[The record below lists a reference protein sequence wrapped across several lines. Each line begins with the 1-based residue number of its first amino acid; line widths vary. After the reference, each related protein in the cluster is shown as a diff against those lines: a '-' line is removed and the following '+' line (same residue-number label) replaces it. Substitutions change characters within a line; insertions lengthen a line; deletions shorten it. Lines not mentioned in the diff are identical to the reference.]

1 MKNKSFLA
9 FDLGATSGRS
19 ILGTL
24 DNGRL
29 QMKELTRFPNQ
40 MLQIGDHFHWN
51 IYSLFEHFKVALAEV
66 KKEGIVISSIG
77 IDTWGVDFALIAK
90 DGTILGAPYAYRD
103 PHTVG
108 MPEKYFEIV
117 SREKVYGLTGI
128 QVMNFNSLYQLFAL
142 KQNDSSLL
150 EAASEILFMPDALAY
165 LLTGNK
171 VVEYTIASTSQILN
185 PRTKQFETQLLE
197 AAGVSP
203 SILGEIVMPGYQIGT
218 LTDALAEESEL
229 GKVPVVAVAGHD
241 TASAVASVPAEN
253 ENFAYLSSGTW
264 SLMGIEVK
272 DAIINDETYALNFT
286 NEGGIE
292 GTTRFLKNITGMWL
306 LEQCLKEWKKEGITY
321 AYEKLVHMAES
332 APAFQS
338 LIDSDHP
345 SFANPVSMTKAIV
358 DYCTSSGQ
366 TAPSTHAEFVR
377 CIFESLSL
385 KYRYVLGKII
395 GLAPFP
401 IEKLHVIG
409 GGSKNPL
416 LNQWTANAICIPVLA
431 GPSEA
436 TAIGNIMIQAKA
448 AGCVDSLTEM
458 RQIIRESIQIEEFLP
473 ENKSEWEAAYQKFL
487 KITGE

>member
-1 MKNKSFLA
+1 MK
-9 FDLGATSGRS
+9 
-19 ILGTL
+19 
-24 DNGRL
+24 
-29 QMKELTRFPNQ
+29 
-40 MLQIGDHFHWN
+40 
-51 IYSLFEHFKVALAEV
+51 SLCQGH
-66 KKEGIVISSIG
+66 
-77 IDTWGVDFALIAK
+77 
-90 DGTILGAPYAYRD
+90 R
-103 PHTVG
+103 
-108 MPEKYFEIV
+108 
-117 SREKVYGLTGI
+117 
-128 QVMNFNSLYQLFAL
+128 
-142 KQNDSSLL
+142 
-150 EAASEILFMPDALAY
+150 
-165 LLTGNK
+165 
-171 VVEYTIASTSQILN
+171 
-185 PRTKQFETQLLE
+185 
-197 AAGVSP
+197 
-203 SILGEIVMPGYQIGT
+203 IGT
-218 LTDALAEESEL
+218 LTDDLADESEL

-241 TASAVASVPAEN
+241 TASAVAAIPAEN
-253 ENFAYLSSGTW
+253 ERFAYLSSGTW

-306 LEQCLKEWKKEGITY
+306 LEQCLKEWKREGITY

-338 LIDSDHP
+338 LIDSDHA

-358 DYCTSSGQ
+358 DYCIASGQ

-385 KYRYVLGKII
+385 RYKYVLGKFIN
-395 GLAPFP
+395 LAPFT

-416 LNQWTANAICIPVLA
+416 LNQWTANAIGIPVLA

-473 ENKSEWEAAYQKFL
+473 ENKNDWEAAYLKFL
-487 KITGE
+487 KITG